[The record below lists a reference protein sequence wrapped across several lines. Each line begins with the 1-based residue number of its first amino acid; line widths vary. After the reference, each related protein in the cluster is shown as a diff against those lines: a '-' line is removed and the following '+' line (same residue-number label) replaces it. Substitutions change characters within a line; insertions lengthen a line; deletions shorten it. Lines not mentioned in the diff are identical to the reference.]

1 MDVVAV
7 VSAALFKHST
17 PKGKEYPI
25 ETILLERYGPFMDLE
40 ELADLM
46 RIKKQSMYQ
55 QIYRGQLDVPH
66 VRRGKK
72 YLFPTQEVAK
82 YFTSQLSPQPEG

>member
-1 MDVVAV
+1 MLE
-7 VSAALFKHST
+7 S
-17 PKGKEYPI
+17 
-25 ETILLERYGPFMDLE
+25 ILLEKYGPFMDLE
-40 ELADLM
+40 ELADLL

-72 YLFPTQEVAK
+72 YLFPTQEVAN
-82 YFTSQLSPQPEG
+82 YFNDQLNRPV

>member
-1 MDVVAV
+1 M
-7 VSAALFKHST
+7 
-17 PKGKEYPI
+17 E
-25 ETILLERYGPFMDLE
+25 ELLLNKYGPFMDLE
-40 ELADLM
+40 ELAELL
-46 RIKKQSMYQ
+46 RIKKQSVYQ

-82 YFTSQLSPQPEG
+82 YFTSQLDLPHEG

>member
-1 MDVVAV
+1 M
-7 VSAALFKHST
+7 
-17 PKGKEYPI
+17 
-25 ETILLERYGPFMDLE
+25 ETILLDKYGPFMDLE
-40 ELADLM
+40 ELADLL

-82 YFTSQLSPQPEG
+82 YFTSQLNLQHGG

>member
-1 MDVVAV
+1 M
-7 VSAALFKHST
+7 
-17 PKGKEYPI
+17 
-25 ETILLERYGPFMDLE
+25 ETILLEKYGPFMDLE
-40 ELADLM
+40 ELADLL

-72 YLFPTQEVAK
+72 YLFPTQEIAK
-82 YFTSQLSPQPEG
+82 YFTSQLNLPRGD

>member
-1 MDVVAV
+1 MVD
-7 VSAALFKHST
+7 
-17 PKGKEYPI
+17 KEYHI
-25 ETILLERYGPFMDLE
+25 ETILLETYGPFMDLE
-40 ELADLM
+40 ELAALL
-46 RIKKQSMYQ
+46 RIKKNSMYQ

-82 YFTSQLSPQPEG
+82 YFTSQLNLPRANWRIGTIDQVCGGH